1 MKFLNHFSLSKDLR
15 DSKIIEKELSKLTKK
30 NNYNFKIFFLIDD
43 NVVTCK
49 DVVFFYETNNIYS
62 DLLEKNN
69 FAYIGKKAK
78 TIFLS
83 SFVSKEKLSFLNKSN
98 ILEYRNIREVLFS
111 NNREISSLVSS
122 GFQLMQWKK
131 DNKFCGKCGFKN
143 RFLSFENSMICS
155 NQKCL
160 KRIFP
165 RINPTVIVNI
175 TYRDKILLARNRNWK
190 KNLYSCL
197 AGFCEFNE
205 SAEEA
210 VERESF
216 EETGVILK
224 EIEYVFSQT
233 WPFQNNLMLGF
244 QAKAKKSEIIIDKH
258 ELEDARWFSYRD
270 LVFSVNNKKLILPK
284 KHSIARNLIF
294 LWEERFKN

>member
-1 MKFLNHFSLSKDLR
+1 MKFLNHFSLSKELR
-15 DSKIIEKELSKLTKK
+15 DSKIKEKELSKLTKN
-30 NNYNFKIFFLIDD
+30 NNYNFKIFFLVDD
-43 NVVTCK
+43 NIVTYK
-49 DVVFFYETNNIYS
+49 DAVFFYETNDIYS

-69 FAYIGKKAK
+69 FACLGKKNK

-83 SFVSKEKLSFLNKSN
+83 SFIPKKKFSYLNKSN
-98 ILEYRNIREVLFS
+98 TLEYENIREVLFS

-122 GFQLMQWKK
+122 GFQLMQWKN

-155 NQKCL
+155 NRQCL
-160 KRIFP
+160 NRIFP

-175 TYRDKILLARNRNWK
+175 TYRDKILLARNTNWK
-190 KNLYSCL
+190 ENLYSCL

-244 QAKAKKSEIIIDKH
+244 QAKAKKSEIILDKN
-258 ELEDARWFSYRD
+258 ELEDARWFSYKD
-270 LVFSVNNKKLILPK
+270 LVSSVNSKKLILPK

-294 LWEERFKN
+294 LWEEKFKN